1 MTSAARITLVLASDN
16 PHKLREFR
24 RLLAELPLDVVAPA
38 QVLGSPLK
46 VLEDGET
53 FEDNA
58 RKKGEAVAAAT
69 FALTL
74 ADDSGLEVVGLDGR
88 PGVRSARFAHERA
101 TDAENNEALLAS
113 LADVEGAGRRARF
126 RCVLAL
132 FDPWA
137 QPLESPRF
145 AEGRCEGVIARAP
158 RGGGGFGYDPLFLVD
173 GFGGRAMA
181 ELDDGEKDVVSHR
194 GRAVANL
201 LPFLREI
208 VLARLEDVERVSDVR
223 PSLLPVSK
231 RFS

>member
-1 MTSAARITLVLASDN
+1 PEDAPDFAGNALGKARAA
-16 PHKLREFR
+16 
-24 RLLAELPLDVVAPA
+24 
-38 QVLGSPLK
+38 
-46 VLEDGET
+46 
-53 FEDNA
+53 FEQT
-58 RKKGEAVAAAT
+58 GTAA
-69 FALTL
+69 L
-74 ADDSGLEVVGLDGR
+74 ADDSGITARALGGR

-137 QPLESPRF
+137 KPLESPRF

-181 ELDDGEKDVVSHR
+181 ELGDDEKDAVSHR

-201 LPFLREI
+201 LPLLRE
-208 VLARLEDVERVSDVR
+208 VVVARLEDVERVSDVR

-231 RFS
+231 RSP